1 MSSPSKT
8 KPDDPDT
15 ESDDQPISST
25 SSSLSLLV
33 TPAANRPTNDSLSL
47 SYQTRLKRHPGSN
60 PFSLIQEYAT
70 SPPPF
75 FLPALEPLLADEEPS
90 HVYHCLQA
98 LYSSTVYNAALSAA
112 TSLLVRCVSRF
123 FPSTSKAIDVASVF
137 GPHMSNLYC
146 SLSPPSAVKSHLLP
160 LLLTRG
166 VPGLVDFTL
175 HVLQVYKPS

>member
-1 MSSPSKT
+1 MSSLIKT
-8 KPDDPDT
+8 KPDDSDT

-75 FLPALEPLLADEEPS
+75 FLPALEPLLADEESS

-112 TSLLVRCVSRF
+112 TR
-123 FPSTSKAIDVASVF
+123 
-137 GPHMSNLYC
+137 
-146 SLSPPSAVKSHLLP
+146 
-160 LLLTRG
+160 
-166 VPGLVDFTL
+166 
-175 HVLQVYKPS
+175 